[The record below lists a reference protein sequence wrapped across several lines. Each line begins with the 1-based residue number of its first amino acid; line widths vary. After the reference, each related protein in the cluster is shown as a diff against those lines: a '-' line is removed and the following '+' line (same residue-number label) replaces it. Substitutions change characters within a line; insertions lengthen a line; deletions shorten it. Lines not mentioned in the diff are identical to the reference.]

1 MNNER
6 KDYCHSEF
14 RKYDIVI
21 IGAGP
26 AGLIG
31 AIESHTEGK
40 RSLIIEQMKRPALK
54 LRITG
59 SGSCNITNNRD
70 KETFIDGFGKNGRFL
85 RKAFGEF
92 FSKELLEYFNELNV
106 EFELERGGRY
116 YPKSGKAESVV
127 NALLEKIEELDIEIL
142 TGTKVVSIN
151 KNKEEEFQIKLQH
164 KSSGKHENR
173 RYKISAERILLAAGG
188 RSYPAT
194 GSDGS
199 GYDLAEGAGH
209 TIVPAIPALVPLKGS
224 GVVPEV
230 LNGLNIKNCIVSV
243 FSGEKKVEEK
253 FGEME
258 FRDNEIAGPVVLKM
272 SENIVRRIKSGEK
285 VAIGID
291 FKPSL
296 DHEKLDKRILRDT
309 GDITNRTCSDILK
322 RLLPMKAV
330 DLFVDLTGIDPEK
343 KPGQLTKDERKKL
356 RLLLKDLRIK
366 IKGSAPFSK
375 SLVTAGGVSVGEIE
389 QSTMESRITEG
400 LYIAGEIIDLNG
412 DTGGYNLQAAFST
425 GWLAGRSIKE
435 SFRSM
440 GEKDG

>member
-1 MNNER
+1 MNKTKQYPYLTELTN
-6 KDYCHSEF
+6 
-14 RKYDIVI
+14 YDIVI

-59 SGSCNITNNRD
+59 SGSCNITNNRSRD
-70 KETFIDGFGKNGRFL
+70 TFMDGFGKKGRFL
-85 RKAFGEF
+85 RRAFGEF
-92 FSKELLEYFNELNV
+92 FSEELLEYFNELDV
-106 EFELERGGRY
+106 DFELERGGRY

-127 NALLEKIEELDIEIL
+127 NALLKKIEELDIEIMI
-142 TGTKVVSIN
+142 GNKVVSIN
-151 KNKEEEFQIKLQH
+151 KNKDGKFKLELQP
-164 KSSGKHENR
+164 KSSDKKKRKNFFI
-173 RYKISAERILLAAGG
+173 KAEKVLLAAGG

-199 GYDLAEGAGH
+199 GYQLAEDSGH
-209 TIVPAIPALVPLKGS
+209 SIVQVIPALVPLKGV
-224 GVVPEV
+224 GRIPEA
-230 LNGLNIKNCIVSV
+230 LNGLSIKNCIVSV
-243 FSGEKKVEEK
+243 FSGEKKVDEK

-285 VAIGID
+285 ISIGID

-296 DHEKLDKRILRDT
+296 DHDKLNNRILREIS
-309 GDITNRTCSDILK
+309 DISNRSCSDVIK
-322 RLLPMKAV
+322 RLLPMKAA
-330 DLFVDLTGIDPEK
+330 DLFIDITGIDPGK
-343 KPGQLTKDERKKL
+343 NPSQLTKDERKSL
-356 RLLLKDLRIK
+356 RVLLKDLRIG

-375 SLVTAGGVSVGEIE
+375 ALVTAGGVALEEID
-389 QSTMESRITEG
+389 QSTMESRIQSG
-400 LYIAGEIIDLNG
+400 LYLAGEIIDLNG

-425 GWLAGRSIKE
+425 GWMAGRNIKA
-435 SFRSM
+435 SLQKN
-440 GEKDG
+440 GGNDG

>member
-1 MNNER
+1 MNNGR
-6 KDYCHSEF
+6 NDHPHTEF

-31 AIESHTEGK
+31 AIESHAEGK

-59 SGSCNITNNRD
+59 SGSCNITNNREM
-70 KETFIDGFGKNGRFL
+70 ETFLDGFGKNGRFL
-85 RKAFGEF
+85 RKAFGDF
-92 FSKELLEYFNELNV
+92 FSKELLEYFSELDV

-127 NALLEKIEELDIEIL
+127 NALLEKIEKLDIEII

-151 KNKEEEFQIKLQH
+151 KNKEGEFQIKLQY
-164 KSSGKHENR
+164 KSSGEQENR
-173 RYKISAERILLAAGG
+173 RYKISAERIILAAGG

-199 GYDLAEGAGH
+199 GYDLALGAGH
-209 TIVPAIPALVPLKGS
+209 TIIPAIPALVPLKGS
-224 GVVPEV
+224 GRIPEV
-230 LNGLNIKNCIVSV
+230 LNGLSIKNCIVSV
-243 FSGEKKVEEK
+243 FSGEQKVEEK

-285 VAIGID
+285 VAISID

-296 DHEKLDKRILRDT
+296 DHEKLDKRILRDI

-330 DLFVDLTGIDPEK
+330 DLFIDLTGIDPEK
-343 KPGQLTKDERKKL
+343 NPGQLTKDERKKL

-375 SLVTAGGVSVGEIE
+375 SLVTAGGVSVREIE
-389 QSTMESRITEG
+389 QSTMESRITKG
-400 LYIAGEIIDLNG
+400 LYFAGEIIDLNG

-435 SFRSM
+435 AFSLK